1 MFFAKWRKTKPD
13 IQSVQVRQEIH
24 EKGIIYFYG
33 NEKTEKD
40 LMLAEQYFKKERTN
54 KKRTE
59 AYLLLISLLNDPE
72 KEVEQKD
79 LVSALKICQQD
90 VCDFWSAYFLSIII
104 FYGRKTSRGLS
115 KYIQRT
121 DL

>member
-1 MFFAKWRKTKPD
+1 MTGILCFSLNGEKTKPD

-104 FYGRKTSRGLS
+104 FYGRKNF
-115 KYIQRT
+115 QRAF
-121 DL
+121 